1 MNIRTILENSESL
14 SKEQILNA
22 LAVYPRE
29 VLELEPD
36 EDFYLILTQQDV
48 INRAKDD
55 GIDLTAE
62 QVDQVIH
69 GLKGA
74 ESFDDRTLETI
85 IEEITE

>member
-1 MNIRTILENSESL
+1 MNIRTILNSSDKM
-14 SKEQILNA
+14 SKQEILNV
-22 LAVYPRE
+22 LAQYPKE
-29 VLELEPD
+29 LLELEPD